1 MSTSIKISPK
11 TFLIYSLISINYR
24 VKYVN
29 TSLNLFYLQILVYFS
44 KSSLIFLTKSLKPS
58 AFLTM

>member
-29 TSLNLFYLQILVYFS
+29 TSLNLFYLQILVYFF
-44 KSSLIFLTKSLKPS
+44 KSSLLFLTKSLKPS